1 MKMVGQRIGNVQDYR
16 RIMAKQEHPQ
26 FKSRAQREQEQD
38 LRAKYGE
45 LGNPELVEALK
56 HQKRKEQRQPQ
67 MQAET
72 PDRD

>member
-56 HQKRKEQRQPQ
+56 HQKRKEQHQPQ